1 MCSVDHSVA
10 PVRGKY
16 VKMADRETPAEEDL
30 AAKIGRIAAVLF
42 LAKQPL
48 NSRKLAEYSNL
59 ADGTEARTLVRHLN
73 QKLDST
79 AKPYRVEVV
88 AGGFQMVTRPKFAKW
103 LRRLEHLPGEVRLS
117 APAMET
123 LAVVAYQQPVM
134 RAEVEAIRGVSC
146 GEILSQLLNRD
157 LIRISGRSEEL
168 GRPYL
173 YNTTKRFLQLFGLR
187 SLDELPNA
195 SLFQHTDEDEIED
208 ESTTEMTD

>member
-1 MCSVDHSVA
+1 
-10 PVRGKY
+10 
-16 VKMADRETPAEEDL
+16 MADRETPAEENLEEENL
-30 AAKIGRIAAVLF
+30 AAKTGRVAAVLF

-79 AKPYRVEVV
+79 AKPYRVEAV

-134 RAEVEAIRGVSC
+134 RADVEAIRGVSC

-195 SLFQHTDEDEIED
+195 SLFQPTDENGIED
-208 ESTTEMTD
+208 EQQEMTD